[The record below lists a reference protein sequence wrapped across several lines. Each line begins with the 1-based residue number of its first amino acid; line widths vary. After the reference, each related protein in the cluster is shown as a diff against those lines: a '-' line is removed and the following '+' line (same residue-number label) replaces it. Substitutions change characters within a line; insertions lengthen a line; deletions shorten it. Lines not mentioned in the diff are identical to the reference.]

1 MSTRRGE
8 DWQCDTGAQYFTAR
22 DPDFRAEVDRWTDA
36 GVAQLWLPR
45 ICALD
50 DVSTRSSRSTE
61 ERFVG
66 FPRMTAPANFLALAL
81 PIEAKTTVTQLQ
93 RAPEG
98 WRLHSTEQ
106 GLCDARFDAVLIA
119 IPAPQ
124 AVPLLQGWAPELV
137 AIASSAVMRGCW
149 ALMLRFDVP
158 VSLPFDAAF
167 INAGPLR
174 WMARDSNKPGR
185 GGPETWLLHATA
197 EWSERH
203 LDEPVESVAK
213 IMLEAFRVFGG
224 PSPTQWSA
232 HRWRY
237 ADTEPAMD
245 QVFAWDAKAGLGIC
259 GDWLNGGKVEGA
271 WISGRALARNVL
283 ASFAGPR

>member
-36 GVAQLWLPR
+36 GVAQQWTPR
-45 ICALD
+45 IRALD
-50 DVSTRSSRSTE
+50 GLSTRNSRSTE

-93 RAPEG
+93 RAPVG

-149 ALMLRFDVP
+149 ALMLRFDAP

-185 GGPETWLLHATA
+185 GGPETWLLHANA

-203 LDEPVESVAK
+203 LDAPVESVAK
-213 IMLEAFRVFGG
+213 IMLEAFHTFGG

-237 ADTEPAMD
+237 ADTEPVLN
-245 QVFAWDAKAGLGIC
+245 QVFAWDAKAGLGMC

-271 WISGRALARNVL
+271 WISGSALARNVL
-283 ASFAGPR
+283 ESFAGRR